1 MVFVFDRKIVHKVF
15 IIILNDVLR
24 ISMSESMSG
33 KCHPCHDLFSD
44 VKVISLAL
52 KSQSYYF
59 YHFNLSLQA
68 SFQFH
73 FVKSRLMSEPCSQLL
88 LSMMLARINNFVGKY
103 IVLLV
108 FRAISC
114 LDMYVFSCKLF
125 PEQETLKQMVRH
137 ISSLR

>member
-1 MVFVFDRKIVHKVF
+1 MVFVFDGKIVHKVF

-33 KCHPCHDLFSD
+33 KCPPCHDLVSD

-103 IVLLV
+103 FWCLGLFHASTCMFSLV
-108 FRAISC
+108 SC
-114 LDMYVFSCKLF
+114 SQNK
-125 PEQETLKQMVRH
+125 RH
-137 ISSLR
+137 